1 MDQDKVKYVANLA
14 RIGISEDEAERFG
27 MEAGAE
33 VKKLRARGSRN
44 LPYRFVPARAEFRK
58 S

>member
-33 VKKLRARGSRN
+33 VKKLRARSK
-44 LPYRFVPARAEFRK
+44 Y